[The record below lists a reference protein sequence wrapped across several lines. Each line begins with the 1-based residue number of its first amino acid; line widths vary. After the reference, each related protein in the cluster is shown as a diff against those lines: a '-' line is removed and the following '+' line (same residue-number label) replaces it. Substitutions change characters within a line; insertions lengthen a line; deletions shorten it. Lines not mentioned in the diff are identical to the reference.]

1 MRGGTMKKYGFVIDL
16 KRCYGCYSCTA
27 ACKATNNTP
36 KGIDFAKCISGE
48 IGTYPS
54 AQRQML
60 PTLCMQCEEPECKKV
75 CPTGATKQNEEGI
88 VTVDKKLCMGCA
100 ACMMACPYGQR
111 HVVTKW
117 ETYYPAAEGELDP
130 YQAYCKKKWEDKNGY
145 GMATKC
151 DFCYDRVQ
159 KGEQPGCVK
168 SCPAKARVFG
178 DLNDPES
185 EVSVLLRRERG
196 YQLNPEFG
204 TKPSVYYLPAR

>member
-1 MRGGTMKKYGFVIDL
+1 MKKYGFVIDL

-36 KGIDFAKCISGE
+36 KGIDFAKCISAE

-60 PTLCMQCEEPECKKV
+60 PTLCMQCEEPECLKV

-88 VTVDKKLCMGCA
+88 VTVDKKMCMGCGY
-100 ACMMACPYGQR
+100 CMMACPYGQR
-111 HVVTKW
+111 HVVSDW
-117 ETYYPAAEGELDP
+117 ETYLPAAEGDLDP
-130 YQAYCKKKWEDKNGY
+130 YQDYSKKKWEGKNGY

-159 KGEQPGCVK
+159 EGDEPGCVK
-168 SCPAKARVFG
+168 SCPAKARYFG

-204 TKPSVYYLPAR
+204 TNPSVYYLPAR

>member
-1 MRGGTMKKYGFVIDL
+1 MRGETMKKYGFVIDL

-117 ETYYPAAEGELDP
+117 ETYYPAAEGGLDP

-145 GMATKC
+145 GVATKC

-168 SCPAKARVFG
+168 SCPAKARIFG

-204 TKPSVYYLPAR
+204 TNPSVYYLPAR